1 MPCDGR
7 LTWWFSETPSKPGRS
22 LKFDAAT
29 RIIAGSLKL
38 GLLLHEILRK
48 LSLGAAVVGVIL
60 VAILSVGPAG
70 ISAVIDVSDI
80 LGKSVDGEDVTTLD
94 EGIVE

>member
-1 MPCDGR
+1 MCRNFPSEGDGGGVAFKVIVEVD
-7 LTWWFSETPSKPGRS
+7 TASFNGGAS
-22 LKFDAAT
+22 LLEDVV
-29 RIIAGSLKL
+29 
-38 GLLLHEILRK
+38 EDVE
-48 LSLGAAVVGVIL
+48 AVVGVIL

-70 ISAVIDVSDI
+70 ISAVIDVSDV